1 VTGDGSQQGGP
12 GSPLGG
18 GDPAADVVE
27 QGGRQFPSLNWRP
40 SRGAAILLAVGL
52 VTGLTAG
59 YAAGYRQAPRNTSPP
74 TASPGSASSVP
85 TPSLATGIAL
95 PYAGGPA
102 LTQATGTCSS
112 QAGRELQLG
121 VQVTNGSAAQIELG
135 LVHAVLPLGGLRA
148 ISQQWAPCGAL
159 GVGQVPAALG
169 PGNSTWFSLTFQV
182 LVKCPGP
189 LPVQFTVDYTT
200 AGEPAAI
207 NLPGFPDLSQVPYTG
222 CAEARP

>member
-1 VTGDGSQQGGP
+1 VTEDGSQQHGH
-12 GSPLGG
+12 GSPPGD

-27 QGGRQFPSLNWRP
+27 QGGRHFPSLNWRP
-40 SRGAAILLAVGL
+40 PRGAAILLAAGL
-52 VTGLTAG
+52 VIGLAAG
-59 YAAGYRQAPRNTSPP
+59 YAAGYREAPRNASPP
-74 TASPGSASSVP
+74 TASPGSASSAP
-85 TPSLATGIAL
+85 TPSLATGTAV
-95 PYAGGPA
+95 PFAGGLA
-102 LTQATGTCSS
+102 LTQATGSCSS
-112 QAGRELQLG
+112 QSGRELQLG
-121 VQVTNGSAAQIELG
+121 VQVTNGSAAPIKLG

-159 GVGQVPAALG
+159 RVGQVPAALG

-200 AGEPAAI
+200 AGESATV

-222 CAEARP
+222 CAGG